1 MDSLTRMGE
10 VAKDAARKLALFDSA
25 RKQTILSA
33 MAQALVHEKKSILE
47 ANAIDMKRAK
57 DNDMSAALQDR
68 LRLTSERIDDMANGL
83 TDLIGLADPIG
94 KVEEGW
100 RGSQNLLIER
110 VRVPLG
116 VVGIIYE
123 ARPNVTA
130 DVAGICIKTG
140 NAVILRGGSDA
151 LESNRMITRV
161 LALAAED
168 AGAPHGSIQLI
179 EDTSRETAA
188 AMMRMNGYLDVL
200 IPRGGAGLI
209 KTVVEQAT
217 VPVIE
222 TGTGNCHL
230 YIDTGADLQEAL
242 KILING
248 KCQRP
253 GVCNAVE
260 TLLVHEDIASE
271 FLPLAAAAL
280 RDRGVELR
288 GCAATQAIVSDI
300 SRATDDDYKTE
311 YLDLILAVKVVS
323 STDEAICHI
332 NTYGSGHSEAIVT
345 PSYHNA
351 ESFLN
356 EVDAAAVYVNSS
368 TRFTDGGMFGFGAEV
383 GISTQ
388 KLHSRGPMGLEAM
401 TTIKY
406 KVRGNGQIRG

>member
-161 LALAAED
+161 LRLLQKMPWRRLAAF
-168 AGAPHGSIQLI
+168 S
-179 EDTSRETAA
+179 
-188 AMMRMNGYLDVL
+188 
-200 IPRGGAGLI
+200 
-209 KTVVEQAT
+209 
-217 VPVIE
+217 
-222 TGTGNCHL
+222 
-230 YIDTGADLQEAL
+230 
-242 KILING
+242 
-248 KCQRP
+248 
-253 GVCNAVE
+253 
-260 TLLVHEDIASE
+260 
-271 FLPLAAAAL
+271 
-280 RDRGVELR
+280 
-288 GCAATQAIVSDI
+288 
-300 SRATDDDYKTE
+300 
-311 YLDLILAVKVVS
+311 
-323 STDEAICHI
+323 
-332 NTYGSGHSEAIVT
+332 
-345 PSYHNA
+345 
-351 ESFLN
+351 
-356 EVDAAAVYVNSS
+356 
-368 TRFTDGGMFGFGAEV
+368 
-383 GISTQ
+383 
-388 KLHSRGPMGLEAM
+388 
-401 TTIKY
+401 
-406 KVRGNGQIRG
+406 